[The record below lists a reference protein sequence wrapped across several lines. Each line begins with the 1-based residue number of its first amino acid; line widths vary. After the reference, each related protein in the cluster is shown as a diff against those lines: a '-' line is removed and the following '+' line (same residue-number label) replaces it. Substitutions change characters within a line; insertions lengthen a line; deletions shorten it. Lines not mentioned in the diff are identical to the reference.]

1 MRPGCWRSIL
11 GWRSCGSLAFA
22 AVVVALLGTVPAA
35 GQISLDMVMVGDL
48 DNPGDGI
55 GGPGSVGYLYKIQ
68 RNEFTSGEF
77 AAFLDSVGAT
87 NPQNIASNFASM
99 GITRSGSPGA
109 YSYTVNAGSE
119 NLPVPW
125 ANWYTMARVANWL
138 HHGQSSDPALLET
151 GAYRMSSGSVIS
163 ASRTADVN
171 TYTTSVATALQV
183 GDQVTISG
191 LGGTGFNITGIVATK
206 PSDTQFTVARVAADE
221 TATGSGSLQGASAT
235 RLAGAKFWIPSENE
249 WYKAAYYDP
258 TLNSGTGGYTQY
270 ATRSNTAPTTV
281 TYSGTTGLA
290 DGFGNTANVTPNPLA
305 LYVGTSGTSSYYG
318 TYDMVGNLWE
328 FTETILGDG
337 SARQQRGSSYENGAT
352 LGRSGVDSFSAS
364 PSGAYNTWGFR
375 IAAVPE
381 PGTVVLAVS
390 GCAVVLAG
398 RCLRKRRR

>member
-1 MRPGCWRSIL
+1 MRAGFGRRCSGR
-11 GWRSCGSLAFA
+11 RSCVGVAIASVA
-22 AVVVALLGTVPAA
+22 ALLLGAVPAV
-35 GQISLDMVMVGDL
+35 GQISLDMVLVGDL
-48 DNPGDGI
+48 DNPSDG
-55 GGPGSVGYLYKIQ
+55 GLGSVGYLYNIQ

-87 NPQNIASNFASM
+87 NPQNIASNYASM
-99 GITRSGSPGA
+99 GITRSGSPGS
-109 YSYTVNAGSE
+109 YSYSVNAGSA

-138 HHGQSSDPALLET
+138 HNDQSSDVALLET
-151 GAYRMSSGSVIS
+151 GAYRMSSGSVVS
-163 ASRTADVN
+163 ANRTANVN
-171 TYTTSVATALQV
+171 TYTTSAATALQV

-290 DGFGNTANVTPNPLA
+290 DGFGNTANVSNPLA
-305 LYVGTSGTSSYYG
+305 LYVGTSGTASYYG

-328 FTETILGDG
+328 FTETILGNG

-352 LGRSGVDSFSAS
+352 LGRSGVGSFSAS
-364 PSGAYNTWGFR
+364 PSGAYSTWGFR

-381 PGTVVLAVS
+381 PGTVVLAAS
-390 GCAVVLAG
+390 GCAVVIAG
-398 RCLRKRRR
+398 RCLRKRRG